1 MTENKTINKYEKMKQ
16 TFRLRKG
23 EISFENDVIS
33 ILDNM
38 KTLKYILLTSIVI
51 SLISVTINVSKLK
64 QVGGENYISFWLFIL
79 TLNLLILTLLL
90 FWSTKSSV
98 LLADVKSIKLRQI
111 FNNSTL
117 YIKLKNSQIRQVT
130 IQVEDVDALKEYIK
144 KHFDG
149 LTVK

>member
-79 TLNLLILTLLL
+79 ALNLLILTLLL

>member
-64 QVGGENYISFWLFIL
+64 QVGGEDYISFWLFIL
-79 TLNLLILTLLL
+79 ALNLLILSLLL

>member
-23 EISFENDVIS
+23 EISFENDVIY

-79 TLNLLILTLLL
+79 ALNLLILTLLL

>member
-1 MTENKTINKYEKMKQ
+1 MKQ

-23 EISFENDVIS
+23 EISFENDVIY

-38 KTLKYILLTSIVI
+38 KTIKYILLTSIVI
-51 SLISVTINVSKLK
+51 SLISVIINVSKLK

-79 TLNLLILTLLL
+79 ALNLLILTLLL

-130 IQVEDVDALKEYIK
+130 IRVEDVDALKEYIK

>member
-1 MTENKTINKYEKMKQ
+1 MKQ

-51 SLISVTINVSKLK
+51 SLISVIINVSKLK

-79 TLNLLILTLLL
+79 ALNLLILTLLL

-130 IQVEDVDALKEYIK
+130 IRVEDVDALKEYIK

>member
-23 EISFENDVIS
+23 EISFENDEIS

-64 QVGGENYISFWLFIL
+64 QVGGEDYISFWLFIL
-79 TLNLLILTLLL
+79 ALNLLILSLLL

>member
-1 MTENKTINKYEKMKQ
+1 M
-16 TFRLRKG
+16 
-23 EISFENDVIS
+23 
-33 ILDNM
+33 
-38 KTLKYILLTSIVI
+38 I

-79 TLNLLILTLLL
+79 ALNLLILTLLL